1 MADKTL
7 HKRRH
12 FDVNIPFE
20 NSEPVIVKILLE
32 IKPEWS
38 KEKREFKYFTEGISN
53 KLVGC
58 MLQNGSEKDLIMFR
72 LYGNRT
78 ELFIDREQELV
89 NVEFLHARGF
99 APKLYATFE
108 NGYCC
113 GFIPG
118 RTLET
123 EEMSDEHLSALIAKK
138 LARVHAIELPSDFKT
153 GEPCAFSMIEKFLSV
168 LPDKFDD
175 DVKQT
180 RYEKEILSKVNVVDE
195 LKLLKDKLGN
205 CNVPLVYCHNDLL
218 VKNIIRNKED
228 DDVSFIDYEYGAYN
242 YSAFDIGNH
251 FNEFGGVVIDP
262 DYSLYPNKDF
272 QLKWLRIYLEEKA
285 KVQGTGDV
293 ITEEQLE
300 KLYVQ
305 VNQFALVSHLFW
317 GVWALLQAN
326 FSSIDFDF
334 LLYSRNRLYEYLR
347 RKDEF
352 LNL

>member
-1 MADKTL
+1 MPRQRSGISLDNDTTTRLKALKLAKVSSVDSYSQRYLAMADKTL

-38 KEKREFKYFTEGISN
+38 KEKLEFKYFTEGISN
-53 KLVGC
+53 KLIGC

-123 EEMSDEHLSALIAKK
+123 EEMSDKHLSALIAKK

-175 DVKQT
+175 HVKQT
-180 RYEKEILSKVNVVDE
+180 RWVLIGRPKMRGICLFYVV
-195 LKLLKDKLGN
+195 L
-205 CNVPLVYCHNDLL
+205 
-218 VKNIIRNKED
+218 
-228 DDVSFIDYEYGAYN
+228 
-242 YSAFDIGNH
+242 
-251 FNEFGGVVIDP
+251 
-262 DYSLYPNKDF
+262 
-272 QLKWLRIYLEEKA
+272 
-285 KVQGTGDV
+285 
-293 ITEEQLE
+293 
-300 KLYVQ
+300 
-305 VNQFALVSHLFW
+305 
-317 GVWALLQAN
+317 
-326 FSSIDFDF
+326 
-334 LLYSRNRLYEYLR
+334 
-347 RKDEF
+347 
-352 LNL
+352 